1 VGLFKQIAEPL
12 IERGV
17 PVIPLR
23 PKTKIAFLN
32 NWPDSATTD
41 PVKIEQWDREYSD
54 ANAACVAFAK
64 PDGVWFFEIDRPGFL
79 DIIEKETGHKMPPTF
94 MVRSRPGRGH
104 FYFKHTD
111 KSIAMGNAQA
121 KDSQGELWSARA
133 DNRYVVAPGSFHP
146 DTGRQYEIIRNIPIA
161 DAPDWLVQWC
171 VSHKTEDKKIDKTG
185 HADLDDDSIVYEGSR
200 DNTMASIL
208 GKARQVLG
216 MDKEQLYE
224 YGRSVNEKRF
234 RPPLSDA
241 DIRRIAN
248 SIGRYEVT
256 EAPKIV
262 MGGQVLGQPQ
272 PQPIVEVPALPIL
285 EYPEFPSWVLKGCY
299 VYDNYIKQVCEQ
311 NSRYDYMMFVPA
323 LAICLN
329 YLGTKCHLSGI
340 GKINGSMIN
349 IIGKAG
355 RVMKS
360 SSVQDMFEY
369 YRFMGVLDIHG
380 GAMRMAEG
388 KSTVWT
394 AGSTEG
400 VGVSAMKS
408 RCNNI
413 ILYYDELKTLSD
425 KAGIE
430 GSSMGGHIM
439 TILQSGLFANET
451 KSIKGNF
458 SFDPGSYTA
467 SIITCCTNQMFARY
481 WSKLIAF
488 SNGLEDRATLILQP
502 KVLKDITPRVY
513 VPPTMEAIA
522 EEKRLLNKAIEQ
534 KSFVVEDD
542 GQIDLFTFKYGNR
555 PEARVREWALA
566 FAVQM
571 GKSVVDSGCIE
582 RGIALETYNIQV
594 KKFLNVREAETREA
608 VIQNHIIQLLMQ
620 NEGVI
625 PMRDLN
631 RRMHPDRYGTAL
643 WYSCYAGLIKS
654 GWTAEVGTGVPGDP
668 KRLVLLQVP
677 ESEDE

>member
-1 VGLFKQIAEPL
+1 MGLFKQIAEPL

-79 DIIEKETGHKMPPTF
+79 DIIEKETGHKMPMTF

-171 VSHKTEDKKIDKTG
+171 LSHKTEDKKAPTTASVDGAKIPRGAHDTT
-185 HADLDDDSIVYEGSR
+185 LTSIAGKLRQDGLEEE
-200 DNTMASIL
+200 SIYN
-208 GKARQVLG
+208 AIV
-216 MDKEQLYE
+216 E
-224 YGRSVNEKRF
+224 VCEKRCENYGPDY
-234 RPPLSDA
+234 RDMCRKIAKSVSRYKIAESAPPV
-241 DIRRIAN
+241 I
-248 SIGRYEVT
+248 
-256 EAPKIV
+256 
-262 MGGQVLGQPQ
+262 MGGVPLGQPQ
-272 PQPIVEVPALPIL
+272 PQTIVEVPALPTL
-285 EYPEFPSWVLKGCY
+285 EYPEFPSWIFKGCH

-311 NSRYDYMMFVPA
+311 NSRYPEMMFIPA
-323 LAICLN
+323 LAINLN
-329 YLGTKCHLSGI
+329 YLGTKCHLAGI
-340 GKINGSMIN
+340 GKINGAMIN

-360 SSVQDMFEY
+360 TSVQDMFEY

-380 GAMRMAEG
+380 GAIRMAEG

-451 KSIKGNF
+451 KSAKGNF

-513 VPPTMEAIA
+513 VPPTPEAIA
-522 EEKRLLNKAIEQ
+522 EEKRLLNKAVEQ
-534 KSFVVEDD
+534 KSFPVEDD